1 MTAIAAYVNRL
12 RGFSPNARLLLAR
25 SLIAPLGFG
34 IWGVVFNIYLLTIE
48 VDGVPLFGIDFI
60 FMLVAVDWLVH
71 GLAAFPGGLF
81 SDRFGRRPTFLI
93 ASVLAVVAT
102 LAKLFTL
109 DHTLLLIL
117 AGITGFGSSFHAVTS
132 GPFLIENCEPKD
144 RTHLFSAQTTFGLTA
159 GTFGALLGGLLP
171 SALALLGGVS
181 LVTTEHARS
190 ALIFA
195 IPILLVGLV
204 PIYLIRE
211 KWTES
216 EVFSRYPWYTAW
228 AHNLSSLPTI
238 LRLCAVS
245 SVAALGIG
253 AIVPVF
259 NVYFVDTFSV
269 SEQQVGYIF
278 AVSSLAAAAGM
289 VGTPF
294 LVDRIGRVRT
304 IVFTRLLAVPF
315 LLMIAVAPTIFLAA
329 VPFVIRA
336 IFNDMSGPIFSLFS
350 MEQVK
355 PDERGTTAGMIHSAS
370 EFPMGITG
378 LVMGA
383 LMARTAEWMI
393 PFLVAATFTVLA
405 YLLFLRYFR
414 HTDALQSAPAAA
426 AAPVTAETAAS

>member
-1 MTAIAAYVNRL
+1 MAAITAYLDRL

-48 VDGVPLFGIDFI
+48 VDGVPLFGVDFI
-60 FMLVAVDWLVH
+60 FTLVAVDWLVH

-93 ASVLAVVAT
+93 ASIIAVVAT

-144 RTHLFSAQTTFGLTA
+144 RTHLFSAQTTFGLTS
-159 GTFGALLGGLLP
+159 GTFGALLGGVLP
-171 SALALLGGVS
+171 SALALAGGVN
-181 LVTTEHARS
+181 LVTTEHART
-190 ALIFA
+190 ALVFA
-195 IPILLVGLV
+195 IPILFVGLV

-216 EVFSRYPWYTAW
+216 AAFSRYPWYTAW

-259 NVYFVDTFSV
+259 NVYFFDTFNV

-289 VGTPF
+289 AANPF

-304 IVFTRLLAVPF
+304 IVLTKILSVPF
-315 LLMIAVAPTIFLAA
+315 LLLIAVAPTVFLAA
-329 VPFVIRA
+329 IPFVIRA
-336 IFNDMSGPIFSLFS
+336 LFNDMAGPIFSLFS
-350 MEQVK
+350 MEQVS
-355 PDERGTTAGMIHSAS
+355 PEERGTTAGMIHSAS

-383 LMARTAEWMI
+383 LMARTAQWMI
-393 PFLVAATFTVLA
+393 PFFVAALFTVLA

-414 HTDALQSAPAAA
+414 HTDELPETPVASTTSIPAKSA
-426 AAPVTAETAAS
+426 TS